1 MKRQIGFS
9 TQILLLLISLCVLCI
24 CLVGVISYRIT
35 KRLNTDLVMINL
47 QTLTDSTYNLIESAV
62 NSSIRNHLRAIAEQ
76 NKNVMEMFYSRVES
90 GDISRDEARAEI
102 EKIFLSQVVGTTGYT
117 YVIDSNGILKIHPLM
132 KGSDISEYAFIKE
145 QIERKKRIHGVLVEK
160 PHRFRA
166 PGKSALYD
174 VFRQMGCD
182 YLRHLLQV
190 GIYLADQYRGFQKQD
205 SGY

>member
-76 NKNVMEMFYSRVES
+76 NKNVMEMFFSRVES
-90 GDISRDEARAEI
+90 GDISQDAAR
-102 EKIFLSQVVGTTGYT
+102 T
-117 YVIDSNGILKIHPLM
+117 
-132 KGSDISEYAFIKE
+132 
-145 QIERKKRIHGVLVEK
+145 
-160 PHRFRA
+160 
-166 PGKSALYD
+166 
-174 VFRQMGCD
+174 
-182 YLRHLLQV
+182 
-190 GIYLADQYRGFQKQD
+190 
-205 SGY
+205 